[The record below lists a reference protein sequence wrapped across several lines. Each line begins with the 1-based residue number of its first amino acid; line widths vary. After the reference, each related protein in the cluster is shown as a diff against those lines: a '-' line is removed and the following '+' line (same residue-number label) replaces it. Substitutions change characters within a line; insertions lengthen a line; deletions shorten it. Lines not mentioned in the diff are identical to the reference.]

1 MPGLCSCVFVSLVAA
16 SGVFSLVAVLRVL
29 TAGASAVAR
38 ASLAAQTGKCLP
50 AMQET
55 RVGKI
60 PWRRKWQ
67 PTPVFLP
74 EKSHGQRSLVD
85 YSPWGHKE
93 FDTTEQL
100 HSLLLQS
107 TCSGL
112 HGLQDLQH
120 MGSVLAAPMLSDSGA
135 WFSRSVACWIFP
147 PGIKPESPALT
158 GGFCH

>member
-1 MPGLCSCVFVSLVAA
+1 MSGLCGCVLVSLVAA
-16 SGVFSLVAVLRVL
+16 SGLFSLVAVLRFRV
-29 TAGASAVAR
+29 AGASAVAR
-38 ASLAAQTGKCLP
+38 AALAAQMGKRLP
-50 AMQET
+50 AMRET
-55 RVGKI
+55 QAGKI

-85 YSPWGHKE
+85 YSPWGRKE
-93 FDTTEQL
+93 SDMTEQL
-100 HSLLLQS
+100 HSLLFQS

-120 MGSVLAAPMLSDSGA
+120 MGSVLAAPTLSDSGA